1 MGLELLPSAYR
12 ELAERGLQL
21 SLDEGAGLPRVPSR
35 SATPTL
41 AGSFIAEGSP
51 FPVRQLG
58 FTSQQLRPK
67 KLAVGTMFSAEVA
80 KASQVNVEAVL
91 RDEIISDTSVVVDSV
106 LLSAAAATT
115 TTPGGLRAGVSGL
128 TVTASGTAAEK
139 MTADLKLL
147 FAGIAP
153 AVAPV
158 LIVNSA
164 QALTIASVYQSEVP
178 ALIVSPNV
186 PSGLVTAI
194 DANAFATASRLP
206 SFSISTE
213 AVVHQEDTSPLPI
226 SSGAPGLGEIAAPT
240 RSLWQTDCLMLR
252 MIWRIDWTLRR
263 TGAVA
268 WMTSVGW

>member
-1 MGLELLPSAYR
+1 
-12 ELAERGLQL
+12 
-21 SLDEGAGLPRVPSR
+21 
-35 SATPTL
+35 
-41 AGSFIAEGSP
+41 
-51 FPVRQLG
+51 
-58 FTSQQLRPK
+58 
-67 KLAVGTMFSAEVA
+67 
-80 KASQVNVEAVL
+80 
-91 RDEIISDTSVVVDSV
+91 
-106 LLSAAAATT
+106 
-115 TTPGGLRAGVSGL
+115 
-128 TVTASGTAAEK
+128 

-206 SFSISTE
+206 ELLDFDRSSR
-213 AVVHQEDTSPLPI
+213 APGGHKPL
-226 SSGAPGLGEIAAPT
+226 ADFERRAGLGEIAAPT